1 MQKIP
6 NPAQQYT
13 WDTVRLQLSKQFNM
27 RHGIKGSFEIN
38 ISNAYSFSVSDVS
51 TTMFALIFAKPLENI
66 EE

>member
-27 RHGIKGSFEIN
+27 RHGVKGSFEVN
-38 ISNAYSFSVSDVS
+38 ISNAYTFLLLIVSV
-51 TTMFALIFAKPLENI
+51 
-66 EE
+66 